1 LEGPLSMEAIR
12 LMVDN
17 IGRKLQAVIV
27 QAVAT
32 DVTHTLQMY
41 SSSSIFV
48 HSGLAMMKLDH
59 G

>member
-1 LEGPLSMEAIR
+1 MEAIR